1 MSHISQGTAAKGLF
15 MLSVFVI
22 NNLSYFVV
30 FPLAAWNHNFALMV
44 AAILIPL
51 LLGRA
56 VAALNGNSFIPAK
69 KSPKGFLLT
78 ALAGFLLWHHL
89 WFFLIIFVIVA
100 IAANTT
106 ITTSTKR

>member
-1 MSHISQGTAAKGLF
+1 MSSISQATAAKGLF
-15 MLSVFVI
+15 MLFVFVV

-44 AAILIPL
+44 ASVLLPF
-51 LLGRA
+51 LLGKA
-56 VAALNGNSFIPAK
+56 VQAMRGVKVAQR
-69 KSPKGFLLT
+69 SPKGFLIT

-106 ITTSTKR
+106 ITTKR